1 MERIDNVQEI
11 LEHRHGWKDN
21 NLYITLMITHKM
33 LAKQQSYVNL
43 LELLDDRFKDGE
55 DPYLKFFFIP

>member
-1 MERIDNVQEI
+1 MEI